1 MGDAGGSPVAT
12 AARAPDCQPAVS
24 SGAIQS
30 TTVRSVINYV
40 QRSQT
45 MRPRRGYAGSGA
57 PMAALWRRLGMEVIE
72 AIDVRAS
79 VVQVAP
85 CSKRLEHRLSKST
98 YEQLSPQ
105 QATAP

>member
-1 MGDAGGSPVAT
+1 
-12 AARAPDCQPAVS
+12 
-24 SGAIQS
+24 
-30 TTVRSVINYV
+30 
-40 QRSQT
+40 
-45 MRPRRGYAGSGA
+45 
-57 PMAALWRRLGMEVIE
+57 MEVIE

-105 QATAP
+105 QATDP